1 MKRIALLGFIVL
13 FIACPSSHKN
23 SASIYIAQGEYV
35 RAKEQALEGLK
46 ATPGDYELYLLLGK
60 AEIGLTSWLAA
71 SNALLQG
78 IAVDSSQSIKWMLA
92 DKNNISVYRQTFYNS
107 GVSFAQEKKYDKALV
122 NLGYCHILDPDDV
135 SAWVLEGGIYAEV
148 GNAEKSSNAYKQA
161 LAIDPENPEA
171 HYRVGK
177 AYYDNK
183 EYDSASKRFNDAI
196 KYYEMQHNAAAKTVF
211 QNLPAVDKALSY
223 EIISLFNEKKKAEL
237 AELIKVK
244 LGFDDPAAQDR
255 NIERFV
261 KTTEGLSRTY
271 YWTGMTHLNLK
282 NDSLALALFQ
292 KSLDLKS
299 DYFEALFYSG
309 EVMLRQGKYQAAQG
323 FFEKATEVSDELY
336 AWFYLAVCHTQL
348 KKYQKAIEIYENEVL
363 RMDPKNIETMTNL
376 AFCYRELGN
385 TKKSLEYLMKAESLQ
400 KEK

>member
-23 SASIYIAQGEYV
+23 SASIYIAQGDYE

-60 AEIGLTSWLAA
+60 TEIGLTNWLAA
-71 SNALLQG
+71 SSALLQG
-78 IAVDSSQSIKWMLA
+78 IAVDSIQAVKWMLA

-107 GVSFAQEKKYDKALV
+107 AVAFAQDKKYDKSLV

-135 SAWVLEGGIYAEV
+135 SSWVLEGGIYAEV
-148 GNAEKSSNAYKQA
+148 GNAEKASNAYKQA

-183 EYDSASKRFNDAI
+183 EFDSALKRYNDAI
-196 KYYEMQHNAAAKTVF
+196 KYYEMQYNAAAKTIF
-211 QNLPAVDKALSY
+211 QNLPAVDKTLSY
-223 EIISLFNEKKKAEL
+223 EIINLFNDKKKAEL
-237 AELIKVK
+237 TELVKVK
-244 LGFDDPAAQDR
+244 LGFDNPAEQDR

-271 YWTGMTHLNLK
+271 YFAGMTYLNLK
-282 NDSLALALFQ
+282 NDSLTLAMFQ
-292 KSLDLKS
+292 KSLDLEP
-299 DYFEALFYSG
+299 DYFEALFYTG

-323 FFEKATEVSDELY
+323 YFEKATKESDELY
-336 AWFYLAVCHTQL
+336 AWFYLAVCYTQL

-363 RMDPKNIETMTNL
+363 RLDPKNIETMTNL